1 MDELHKKC
9 NHENAFFWLPRK
21 IENTELT
28 AINLQSL
35 RISRGDGLE
44 IPSLGSTT

>member
-1 MDELHKKC
+1 MDELHKKR
-9 NHENAFFWLPRK
+9 NHENAFFWLPREM
-21 IENTELT
+21 ENTELT

>member
-1 MDELHKKC
+1 MDKLHKKH

-21 IENTELT
+21 MENTELT